1 MVGHGGAG
9 WVLRGLYG
17 RLSEDQIVALDEPQ
31 DAIFRLTQGTIAH
44 IDHEAA

>member
-1 MVGHGGAG
+1 MSESRAREPGH
-9 WVLRGLYG
+9 
-17 RLSEDQIVALDEPQ
+17 LSEDQIVALEEPQ